1 MTLAAPKW
9 GLNAAAPAAIGNSSL
24 RICDARTDPVLASED
39 ESRALAAL
47 RFSLASDIVEL
58 VVLTTDEAFLQTLRE
73 GVGAARRLWHVLSS
87 DKISDLLVAGGVGIL
102 VLDVQALNEAAARF
116 VADIKRQFPDLVV
129 VVAGN
134 RESETELARQISD
147 GSIYRFIHKPV
158 SPARARLFADAAVK
172 RFDDQ
177 RRRTVEVSLP
187 AAGAPRPPR
196 RTLLAATGAAVV
208 VLTAA
213 GWFLHHRS
221 EEQAEVGESNAP
233 VQTSA
238 SSPAAPAQPLP
249 AVKSVLMEAQER
261 LLARARAA
269 LDQQRLDDAA
279 STIEAARKSGIATQR
294 VAELATELA
303 RAREQAKPAPPHA
316 AGAPPANPP
325 ANPPATPGATAPAAD
340 SASSSAAMVPGHG
353 VATPAVP
360 SPAVPSPSV
369 TAPAVTNNTV
379 AAPQAHPSAPN
390 APPAGAPPAAAI
402 AVPTGAAASAPS
414 SGGTAEAALELLKSA
429 RQDLAKDRLIEPEN
443 DNAQHYLLEL
453 RKLDGQYIGLPSL
466 TDDLGA
472 RLIAKGQASLNAQQY
487 DAAREWLEHA
497 AAIGYASPQADAVR
511 RDLDTA
517 LARRAFMTEVIGAN
531 QLALVKSVQPQY
543 PAKAEK
549 SGVEGWVELDFTV
562 TDTGVVQDV
571 AVNAAKPPGVFEAAA
586 TAALLQWR
594 YKPLVRDAKAVAT
607 RARIRIRFAL
617 GQ

>member
-213 GWFLHHRS
+213 GWFLHHRNV
-221 EEQAEVGESNAP
+221 EQAEVGEINAP
-233 VQTSA
+233 VQPSG

-303 RAREQAKPAPPHA
+303 RAREQAKAAPPHA
-316 AGAPPANPP
+316 AD
-325 ANPPATPGATAPAAD
+325 T
-340 SASSSAAMVPGHG
+340 ASSSAAMVPGHG

-369 TAPAVTNNTV
+369 TAPALTNNPV

-562 TDTGVVQDV
+562 TDTGIVQDV